1 MRATFDSVLAIILVT
16 LAAPQLTAIPA
27 HEIAGASLV
36 ALLLVHLLL
45 HRNLFAS
52 RRSVHAALNIAL
64 FAVMVVALVSGFAI
78 SKWLLPVSHTPG
90 RYLTWREIHDTSSR
104 VAVAIAGLHVG
115 MNWRRLWSRL
125 PLRPIMNRV
134 VPVGLLTAVAVVATI
149 AVGALLPPV
158 GRVTLIAP
166 GGKREFVPPPATIA
180 RLRPEQHVPN
190 VARGAGPFAA
200 MSVLFAASA
209 GISAAIVRS
218 R

>member
-1 MRATFDSVLAIILVT
+1 MRATFDCVLAALLVT

-27 HEIAGASLV
+27 HEIIGASLV
-36 ALLLVHLLL
+36 ALILVHLLL

-64 FAVMVVALVSGFAI
+64 FAVMVAALVSGFAV

-90 RYLTWREIHDTSSR
+90 RYLTWRQIHDTSSR

-115 MNWRRLWSRL
+115 MNWQRLWSRL
-125 PLRPIMNRV
+125 PLRPILRRV
-134 VPVGLLTAVAVVATI
+134 APVGLLTAAAVAATI

-158 GRVTLIAP
+158 SRVTLIEP
-166 GGKREFVPPPATIA
+166 GGKRELVPPPPKITQ
-180 RLRPEQHVPN
+180 LRPEQHVPN
-190 VARGAGPFAA
+190 VPRGAGPLAA